1 LRSVAPIA
9 GLDGSFLVAIDVA
22 EGPETPETALP
33 TTDATQI
40 EAAIAALPALFRETV
55 VLRDILGLSYR
66 AIAAVTG
73 APTGAVAWRLAE
85 GRRELLMT
93 EATVAPDRGGRSS
106 CAI

>member
-1 LRSVAPIA
+1 MAAFSSPSTLRRAPKRPRRR
-9 GLDGSFLVAIDVA
+9 S
-22 EGPETPETALP
+22 PRRMRRK
-33 TTDATQI
+33 I

-66 AIAAVTG
+66 AIAEVTG
-73 APTGAVAWRLAE
+73 APTGAVAWRFAE